1 MAYTSRLAHL
11 CRRPHPTLTP
21 GLLGLHTS
29 TTTYPCSSMSLHCTS
44 SSMPPHC
51 FTSSSMSARC
61 TNNSSSMSPH
71 CFTSSMSFHCISRN
85 TCTLCTS
92 SNSSYNSSSN
102 SSNCN
107 NSNCNNSNCN
117 NSNCNNSNCNSSSCN
132 NSNSPPG
139 LDSPVYYTVAP
150 QHISRYPPF
159 QPSQQYR
166 PPPNP
171 RVGAAG
177 LPPSMAGPDD
187 LPILRTT
194 HPRSPL
200 GGPGSLSCPTSLS
213 EQGAAPPVWT
223 PRVAH
228 PTPAMPPIPD
238 PPRVDHH
245 PQSEEHELKTRSL
258 PTRCS
263 HKPPRP
269 GGTGGEKG
277 AGGGRVCEED
287 GFYYSP
293 TVEEDG
299 VEENLFG
306 SSEDLSSG
314 SSILEK
320 LMVWAY
326 YSDPEEETSEAVE
339 TIQNLVMC
347 STCEVQAT
355 TSPATCE
362 VQATTSPATCEVQAT
377 TSPATCEVQATTSPA
392 TCEVQATTSPL
403 VISDEE
409 AQCCSRVRGGRANLL
424 VAQTQPARGSN
435 PTCSWLKQP
444 ARNSTPTCSWPIL
457 NLLVSET

>member
-1 MAYTSRLAHL
+1 MLPSDAPDDHGLYQPPRPPLPAPTPYTHPRPPRAAHQHNNIPL
-11 CRRPHPTLTP
+11 QQHVTP
-21 GLLGLHTS
+21 LHQQQHAASLLHQQQHVS
-29 TTTYPCSSMSLHCTS
+29 SLHQQQQQHVTS
-44 SSMPPHC
+44 LLHQQHVIPLHQPQHMHIVHQQQLQLQQQLQQQQLQQQQLQQQQLQQQQLQQQQLQQQQLQQQQLQQQQLQQQQLQQQQLQHQQQQQQLQGQQELQQQY
-51 FTSSSMSARC
+51 SA
-61 TNNSSSMSPH
+61 SHGLDYSA
-71 CFTSSMSFHCISRN
+71 
-85 TCTLCTS
+85 
-92 SNSSYNSSSN
+92 
-102 SSNCN
+102 
-107 NSNCNNSNCN
+107 
-117 NSNCNNSNCNSSSCN
+117 
-132 NSNSPPG
+132 PPG

-326 YSDPEEETSEAVE
+326 YSDPEEETSEAGE
-339 TIQNLVMC
+339 ELVC
-347 STCEVQAT
+347 S
-355 TSPATCE
+355 S
-362 VQATTSPATCEVQAT
+362 
-377 TSPATCEVQATTSPA
+377 
-392 TCEVQATTSPL
+392 
-403 VISDEE
+403 
-409 AQCCSRVRGGRANLL
+409 GLL
-424 VAQTQPARGSN
+424 YG
-435 PTCSWLKQP
+435 
-444 ARNSTPTCSWPIL
+444 
-457 NLLVSET
+457 LL